1 MPLSSLELETWFNV
15 TAHFLPKGTLGV
27 KSRLDWAK
35 MSEDKL
41 SILTGKLYLAHVCEL
56 SMSYPFTDT
65 INSFQFGTSLYKILN
80 PSVNFFLLTKFVQSS
95 FHNIF
100 YF

>member
-1 MPLSSLELETWFNV
+1 MPLCSLELETWLNI
-15 TAHFLPKGTLGV
+15 TSHFLPKGTGGGV
-27 KSRLDWAK
+27 KSGLDWAK

-80 PSVNFFLLTKFVQSS
+80 PSVNFVLLT
-95 FHNIF
+95 
-100 YF
+100 